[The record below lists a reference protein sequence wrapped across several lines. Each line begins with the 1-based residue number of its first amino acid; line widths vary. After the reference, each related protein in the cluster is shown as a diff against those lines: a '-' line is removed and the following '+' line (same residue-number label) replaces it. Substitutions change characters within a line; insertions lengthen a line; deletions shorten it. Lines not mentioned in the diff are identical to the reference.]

1 LKKRNPGKK
10 GEAEALECGRRAV
23 RLSRDGISEP
33 RVLIEQLMR
42 ERDENAVELP
52 NGVKRKSTDPTY
64 ARVYAQVMR
73 RLRRAA
79 KLMPYA
85 SELNW
90 VR

>member
-1 LKKRNPGKK
+1 MKKRNPGKK
-10 GEAEALECGRRAV
+10 GEAEALEYGRRAV
-23 RLSRDGISEP
+23 RISRDGISQP
-33 RVLIEQLMR
+33 RALIEQLMR
-42 ERDENAVELP
+42 EIDENAVELP
-52 NGVKRKSTDPTY
+52 NGVKRKSTDLTY
-64 ARVYAQVMR
+64 RRVYAQVMR